1 MIEGFN
7 FGAVKNYPPQEV
19 ITNTITNTLT
29 EYQTMEYKAL
39 WAVLGMDM
47 MGSPTIGLD
56 FQNHNEFFGVNF
68 DPKAIKVIGFNYK
81 LRLFKTE
88 K

>member
-1 MIEGFN
+1 
-7 FGAVKNYPPQEV
+7 
-19 ITNTITNTLT
+19 
-29 EYQTMEYKAL
+29 MEYKAL

-56 FQNHNEFFGVNF
+56 FQNHNKVFGVNF
-68 DPKAIKVIGFNYK
+68 NPIDKVVGFNYK
-81 LRLFKTE
+81 LRLFK